1 MSVQIMAY
9 FAQTKLESIR
19 QRQAKRIASV
29 KAKWKHLG
37 RNAISK
43 AILITTDRIRY
54 YMQMDKML
62 QSEIKRLT

>member
-1 MSVQIMAY
+1 MSLQIMAY

-29 KAKWKHLG
+29 KAKGKHPG

-43 AILITTDRIRY
+43 AILITTGRIRY
-54 YMQMDKML
+54 YMQKDKIL
-62 QSEIKRLT
+62 Q

>member
-1 MSVQIMAY
+1 MSLQIMAY

-43 AILITTDRIRY
+43 AILITTDRIR
-54 YMQMDKML
+54 
-62 QSEIKRLT
+62 